1 MNITLTALSV
11 KHLFGRN
18 LVTCVP
24 RNEDGL
30 QLTAELPLSTVLS
43 DIKKSGHHITNA
55 QEVLEC
61 IVTQYGF
68 AA

>member
-1 MNITLTALSV
+1 MKITLTALSV

-24 RNEDGL
+24 RNQEGQ
-30 QLTAELPLSTVLS
+30 QLLAELPLSTVLN
-43 DIKKSGHHITNA
+43 DVKKSGHEITNA

-61 IVTQYGF
+61 IVSQYGF

>member
-1 MNITLTALSV
+1 MKLTLSALTV
-11 KHLFGRN
+11 KHLYGRN

-24 RNEDGL
+24 RDAEGK
-30 QLTAELPLSTVLS
+30 QLAQELPLSTVLS
-43 DIKKSGHHITNA
+43 DIKKNGHEIINA

-61 IVTQYGF
+61 IVSQYGF

>member
-1 MNITLTALSV
+1 MKITLTALTV
-11 KHLFGRN
+11 KHLYGRN

-24 RNEDGL
+24 RNEEGQ
-30 QLTAELPLSTVLS
+30 QLTAELPLSTVLG
-43 DIKKSGHHITNA
+43 DIKKHGHEIINA

-61 IVTQYGF
+61 IVSQYGF

>member
-1 MNITLTALSV
+1 MKITLTALSV
-11 KHLFGRN
+11 KFLFGRN

-24 RNEDGL
+24 RDEAGK
-30 QLTAELPLSTVLS
+30 QLTPELPLSTVLS
-43 DIKKSGHHITNA
+43 DLKRHGHELANA

-61 IVTQYGF
+61 IVSQHGF

>member
-1 MNITLTALSV
+1 MNINLTALTV
-11 KHLFGRN
+11 KHQFGRT

-24 RNEDGL
+24 RNEEGH
-30 QLTAELPLSTVLS
+30 QLTAELPLSTVLG
-43 DIKKSGHHITNA
+43 DIKKHNHVITNA

-61 IVTQYGF
+61 IVSQFGF